1 MIDKVSSIERGQII
15 RACEIVK
22 QHLSQ
27 SLVAIHLY
35 GSVIDGGLKPFSDI
49 DLLVTVRSPLQDL
62 ERRKLMCDLLDCSS
76 DPESEDSLRALEIT
90 VVSLDE
96 VVPWRYPAKRE
107 MQFGEWLR
115 KDILQGNIESQVE
128 DIDLTILLKK
138 VRKHSIPLWGQA
150 ANVLFE
156 PIPDVDFFKALGNT
170 LNLWNKE
177 QDWKGDERNVIL
189 TLARIWYSASTGHI
203 VSKETAA
210 RWLLVQL
217 PSEYQFLLKEA
228 IRQYLT
234 GRVGVTDTPH
244 SREVAHFVDFAKA
257 SIKKL
262 FDK

>member
-1 MIDKVSSIERGQII
+1 MIDKVSLVERGQII

-22 QHLSQ
+22 QHFSQ

-49 DLLVTVRSPLQDL
+49 DLLVTVRSPLEDM
-62 ERRKLMCDLLDCSS
+62 ERRNLMCDLLDCSS
-76 DPESEDSLRALEIT
+76 DPESENSLRALEIT
-90 VVSLDE
+90 VVNLDE

-115 KDILQGNIESQVE
+115 EDILQGNIEPQVE

-150 ANVLFE
+150 ANVLFD
-156 PIPDVDFFKALGNT
+156 PIPDTDFFNALGAT
-170 LNLWNKE
+170 LSLWNEEK
-177 QDWKGDERNVIL
+177 DWKGDERNVLL
-189 TLARIWYSASTGHI
+189 TLARIWYSASTGQI

-210 RWLLVQL
+210 RWLLDQL
-217 PSEYQFLLKEA
+217 PLEYQLVLEGA
-228 IRQYLT
+228 LRHYLT
-234 GRVGVTDTPH
+234 GRVGFNDTPH